1 MGTIIVLLVE
11 DDASIALVVKTL
23 LTRNGYAVH
32 QCTNAEDALKS
43 CENIAPGL
51 LMTDLHLK
59 GQMNGLALIDRMR
72 QNFPAL
78 PAILVSGDFT
88 EGGNLDA
95 EDAIIRLG
103 KPFRAA
109 TMLATLARARKNR
122 CDIYKSRGSHQDKAW
137 FFRLLKA
144 RL

>member
-1 MGTIIVLLVE
+1 MGPIIVLLVE

-23 LTRNGYAVH
+23 LTRNGYEVH

-43 CENIAPGL
+43 CEHIGPGL

-59 GQMNGLALIDRMR
+59 GQTDGLALIDRMR
-72 QNFPAL
+72 QNFSAL

-95 EDAIIRLG
+95 GDAIIRLG

-109 TMLATLARARKNR
+109 TMLAALARAQK
-122 CDIYKSRGSHQDKAW
+122 KPV
-137 FFRLLKA
+137 
-144 RL
+144 